1 MSGLSGR
8 HIHVFLFCILSEMKV
23 SDIMVKNPVI
33 VDPNTSCGRIARLM
47 RDHKI
52 GSVILATEGKPVGIV
67 TERDLV
73 HRVMALEKDPDM
85 CYAHQVS
92 SKPVVAVGVH
102 ADVEMVVDLMKDYK
116 IRRIVIVD
124 EKDKITGIVTTDDL
138 SKALREMSEELAVK
152 YHIIA
157 QRLRT

>member
-1 MSGLSGR
+1 
-8 HIHVFLFCILSEMKV
+8 
-23 SDIMVKNPVI
+23 MVKNPVI
-33 VDPNTSCGRIARLM
+33 VDPNTSCGQIARIM
-47 RDHKI
+47 RDRQI
-52 GSVILATEGKPVGIV
+52 GSVILTDNGKPVGIV

-92 SKPVVAVGVH
+92 SKPVVSVGIH
-102 ADVEMVVDLMKDYK
+102 ADVDMVVDLMNDYK

-124 EKDKITGIVTTDDL
+124 EKDKIVGIVTTDDL
-138 SKALREMSEELAVK
+138 SKALREMSEDLAVK

-157 QRLRT
+157 QRASTR

>member
-1 MSGLSGR
+1 
-8 HIHVFLFCILSEMKV
+8 MKV
-23 SDIMVKNPVI
+23 SDIMVENPVI
-33 VDPNTSCGRIARLM
+33 VDPNTSCGRIARIM
-47 RDHKI
+47 RDKKI
-52 GSVILATEGKPVGIV
+52 GSVILADENGKPVGIV

-92 SKPVVAVGVH
+92 SKPVVAVSVH
-102 ADVEMVVDLMKDYK
+102 ADVEMVVDLMNDYK

-124 EKDKITGIVTTDDL
+124 EKDKIVGIVTTDDL
-138 SKALREMSEELAVK
+138 SKGLREMSEELALK

-157 QRLRT
+157 QRLRR

>member
-1 MSGLSGR
+1 
-8 HIHVFLFCILSEMKV
+8 
-23 SDIMVKNPVI
+23 MVKTPVI
-33 VDPNTSCGRIARLM
+33 VDPNTSCGRIARIM
-47 RDHKI
+47 RDKKI
-52 GSVILATEGKPVGIV
+52 GSVILADENGKPVGIV

-85 CYAHQVS
+85 CYAHQIS

-102 ADVEMVVDLMKDYK
+102 ADVEMVVDLMNDYK

-124 EKDKITGIVTTDDL
+124 EKDKIVGIVTTDDL
-138 SKALREMSEELAVK
+138 SKGLREMSEELAVK

-157 QRLRT
+157 QRLRS

>member
-1 MSGLSGR
+1 
-8 HIHVFLFCILSEMKV
+8 
-23 SDIMVKNPVI
+23 MVKNPVI
-33 VDPNTSCGRIARLM
+33 VDPNTSCGRIARIM
-47 RDHKI
+47 RDKKI
-52 GSVILATEGKPVGIV
+52 GSVILADENGKPVGIV

-102 ADVEMVVDLMKDYK
+102 ADVEMVVDLMNDYK

-124 EKDKITGIVTTDDL
+124 EKDKIVGIVTTDDL
-138 SKALREMSEELAVK
+138 SKGLREMSEELAVK

-157 QRLRT
+157 QRLRS

>member
-1 MSGLSGR
+1 
-8 HIHVFLFCILSEMKV
+8 MKV

-33 VDPNTSCGRIARLM
+33 VDPNTSCGRIARIM
-47 RDHKI
+47 RDKKI
-52 GSVILATEGKPVGIV
+52 GSVILADENGKPVGIV

-85 CYAHQVS
+85 CFAHQVS

-102 ADVEMVVDLMKDYK
+102 ADVDMVVDLMNDYK

-124 EKDKITGIVTTDDL
+124 EKDKIVGIVTTDDL
-138 SKALREMSEELAVK
+138 SKGLREMSEELAVK

-157 QRLRT
+157 QRLRS

>member
-1 MSGLSGR
+1 
-8 HIHVFLFCILSEMKV
+8 
-23 SDIMVKNPVI
+23 MVKNPVI
-33 VDPNTSCGRIARLM
+33 VDPNTSCGRIARIM
-47 RDHKI
+47 RDKKI
-52 GSVILATEGKPVGIV
+52 GSVILADDNGKPVGIV

-102 ADVEMVVDLMKDYK
+102 ADVEMVVDLMNDYK

-124 EKDKITGIVTTDDL
+124 DKDKIVGIVTTDDL
-138 SKALREMSEELAVK
+138 SKGLREMSEDLAIK

-157 QRLRT
+157 QRLRS

>member
-1 MSGLSGR
+1 
-8 HIHVFLFCILSEMKV
+8 MKV

-33 VDPNTSCGRIARLM
+33 VDPNTSCGRIARIM
-47 RDHKI
+47 RDKKI
-52 GSVILATEGKPVGIV
+52 GSVILADDNGKPVGIV

-102 ADVEMVVDLMKDYK
+102 ADVEMVVDLMNDYK

-124 EKDKITGIVTTDDL
+124 DKDKIVGIVTTDDL
-138 SKALREMSEELAVK
+138 SKGLREMSEELAIK

-157 QRLRT
+157 QRLRS